1 MNSNLDS
8 IYDVQLT
15 ETPIEKSVAGKP
27 KKQRKRL
34 LSLVGAVGLVALA
47 FLGIQ
52 MRFSSTRAVQP
63 VSHDPR
69 MEVSIVHPEK
79 VSTTTS
85 VELPGQT
92 QAYTDAPIFAQT
104 SGYLKAWY
112 FDIGA
117 KVKAGDVLAEIDTPE
132 VDQELAQAQAQLKV
146 AQAALNLSQ
155 ATFERMQNLFNRKI
169 IAAEDFDTAADTN
182 QENQATVVADQANV
196 NQLEA
201 LEAFKTIKA
210 PFDGIVTAR
219 DVDIGAYIAAGSGT
233 QLFRVARISPL
244 RVYINVPQAVAQ
256 LVKTGAEADLSLSE
270 FPGRTFSARVTNTA
284 VAIDPVSRALLVE
297 LQIPNESGELLPGA
311 YAQVTLKLTGET
323 GFYTIPASE
332 LLFRAEGS
340 AVGVVH
346 PDGKVEIRKITI
358 KLNSGN
364 TLQISEGLS
373 EADQVIVN
381 PSDSLADGMMVNV
394 LGPELRPSAQ
404 KSAAGSQPSPR
415 LHLG

>member
-1 MNSNLDS
+1 MSLDLDKTYNLK
-8 IYDVQLT
+8 VT
-15 ETPIEKSVAGKP
+15 ETLTEKSVARKP
-27 KKQRKRL
+27 KKQRKRFL
-34 LSLVGAVGLVALA
+34 FLVGAIAFIALA
-47 FLGIQ
+47 LLGIQ
-52 MRFSSTRAVQP
+52 TQSSRTRAVQP
-63 VSHDPR
+63 VSHDTK
-69 MEVSIVHPEK
+69 MEVSVVHPEK

-146 AQAALNLSQ
+146 AQSALDLSQ
-155 ATFERMQNLFNRKI
+155 ATFQREQNLFNRKI
-169 IAAEDFDTAADTN
+169 IAGEDFDTAADTN
-182 QENQATVVADQANV
+182 HENQATVIADQANV

-210 PFDGIVTAR
+210 PFDGILTAR
-219 DVDIGAYIAAGSGT
+219 DIDIGAYVAAGSGA

-244 RVYINVPQAVAQ
+244 RVYVNVPQAVAQ
-256 LVKTGAEADLSLSE
+256 LVKLGAEGDLSLSG
-270 FPGRTFSARVTNTA
+270 FPGRTFPGQVTNTA
-284 VAIDPVSRALLVE
+284 VAIDPASRALLIE
-297 LQIPNESGELLPGA
+297 LQIPNESGELFPGA

-323 GFYTIPASE
+323 GFYTVPANA
-332 LLFRAEGS
+332 LLFRAEGA

-346 PDGKVEIRKITI
+346 PDGKVEIRKITVN
-358 KLNSGN
+358 LNQGD
-364 TLQISEGLS
+364 TLQISGGLS
-373 EADQVIVN
+373 ETDQVIVN

-394 LGPELRPSAQ
+394 LRPKQPASAQ
-404 KSAAGSQPSPR
+404 KSASKS
-415 LHLG
+415 

>member
-219 DVDIGAYIAAGSGT
+219 DIDIGAYVAAGSGT

-244 RVYINVPQAVAQ
+244 RVYVNVPQAVAQ
-256 LVKTGAEADLSLSE
+256 LVKPGAEADLSLSE
-270 FPGRTFSARVTNTA
+270 FPVRTFSGQVTNTA

-323 GFYTIPASE
+323 GFYTIPANA
-332 LLFRAEGS
+332 LLFRAEGA
-340 AVGVVH
+340 AVGVIH
-346 PDGKVEIRKITI
+346 PDGKVEIRKITVN
-358 KLNSGN
+358 LNQGDK
-364 TLQISEGLS
+364 LQISEGLS
-373 EADQVIVN
+373 EKDQVIVN
-381 PSDSLADGMMVNV
+381 PSDSLADGVMVNV
-394 LGPELRPSAQ
+394 
-404 KSAAGSQPSPR
+404 SP
-415 LHLG
+415 

>member
-323 GFYTIPASE
+323 GFYTIPANA

>member
-1 MNSNLDS
+1 MNSNVDS
-8 IYDVQLT
+8 IYDLQLT
-15 ETPIEKSVAGKP
+15 ETPIEKSVAPKP
-27 KKQRKRL
+27 RKQRKRL
-34 LSLVGAVGLVALA
+34 LSPVGAVALVALA
-47 FLGIQ
+47 LLAIQ
-52 MRFSSTRAVQP
+52 MRFSRTRAVQP

-69 MEVSIVHPEK
+69 MEVSVVHPEK

-182 QENQATVVADQANV
+182 QENQAAVLADQANV

-210 PFDGIVTAR
+210 SFDGIVTAR
-219 DVDIGAYIAAGSGT
+219 DIDIGAYVAAGSGNL
-233 QLFRVARISPL
+233 LFREARISPL
-244 RVYINVPQAVAQ
+244 RVYVNVPQAFSQ
-256 LVKTGAEADLSLSE
+256 LVKSGDEGDLRLSE
-270 FPGRTFSARVTNTA
+270 FPSRTFPAQVTNTA

-311 YAQVTLKLTGET
+311 YAQVSLKLTGET
-323 GFYTIPASE
+323 GFYTIPANA
-332 LLFRAEGS
+332 LLFRAEGA

-358 KLNSGN
+358 NLNQGDK
-364 TLQISEGLS
+364 LQIAGGLS
-373 EADQVIVN
+373 EKDQVIVN
-381 PSDSLADGMMVNV
+381 PSDSLADGVMVNV
-394 LGPELRPSAQ
+394 
-404 KSAAGSQPSPR
+404 SP
-415 LHLG
+415 

>member
-1 MNSNLDS
+1 MNSNVDTICDL
-8 IYDVQLT
+8 QLT

-34 LSLVGAVGLVALA
+34 LSLVGAVALVALA

-52 MRFSSTRAVQP
+52 MRFSRTRAVQS

-69 MEVSIVHPEK
+69 MEVSVVHPEK

-146 AQAALNLSQ
+146 AQAALSLSQ

-219 DVDIGAYIAAGSGT
+219 DIDIGDYVAAGSGN
-233 QLFRVARISPL
+233 QLFREARTSPL
-244 RVYINVPQAVAQ
+244 RVYIEVPQAVAA
-256 LVKTGAEADLSLSE
+256 LVKLGAEGDLKLKGY
-270 FPGRTFSARVTNTA
+270 PGRPFPPRGTT
-284 VAIDPVSRALLVE
+284 
-297 LQIPNESGELLPGA
+297 
-311 YAQVTLKLTGET
+311 
-323 GFYTIPASE
+323 PAG
-332 LLFRAEGS
+332 R
-340 AVGVVH
+340 
-346 PDGKVEIRKITI
+346 
-358 KLNSGN
+358 
-364 TLQISEGLS
+364 
-373 EADQVIVN
+373 
-381 PSDSLADGMMVNV
+381 
-394 LGPELRPSAQ
+394 
-404 KSAAGSQPSPR
+404 
-415 LHLG
+415 

>member
-1 MNSNLDS
+1 MNSNVDS
-8 IYDVQLT
+8 IYDLQLT

-34 LSLVGAVGLVALA
+34 LSLVGAVALVALA

-52 MRFSSTRAVQP
+52 MRFSRTRAVQP

-69 MEVSIVHPEK
+69 MEVSVVYPEK

-146 AQAALNLSQ
+146 AQAALTLSQ

-196 NQLEA
+196 NRLEA

-219 DVDIGAYIAAGSGT
+219 DIDVGAYVAAGSGT

-244 RVYINVPQAVAQ
+244 RVYVNVPQALAQ
-256 LVKTGAEADLSLSE
+256 LVKPGAEADLSLSE
-270 FPGRTFSARVTNTA
+270 FPGRTFSGQVTNTA

-311 YAQVTLKLTGET
+311 YAQVTLKPTGET
-323 GFYTIPASE
+323 GFYTIPANA
-332 LLFRAEGS
+332 LLFRAEGV

-346 PDGKVEIRKITI
+346 PDGKVEIRKITVN
-358 KLNSGN
+358 LNQGD

-373 EADQVIVN
+373 EKDQVIVN
-381 PSDSLADGMMVNV
+381 PSDSLADGMIVKV
-394 LGPELRPSAQ
+394 LRPKQPAFAQ

>member
-1 MNSNLDS
+1 MNSNVDS
-8 IYDVQLT
+8 IYDLQLT

-34 LSLVGAVGLVALA
+34 LSLVGAVALVALA

-63 VSHDPR
+63 VSHGPR
-69 MEVSIVHPEK
+69 MEVSVVHPEK

-323 GFYTIPASE
+323 GFYTIPASA